1 MVVMM
6 NAYNEWKSI
15 VAKICRRALDGSMTI
30 EEFYEQWP
38 NGQEDS
44 EFARL
49 VYGDIEDGVQHFPA
63 KLISGKPDYELW
75 RSSDIYRR
83 LVIANEVLKLDL
95 DEPGLLEIRSLLLN
109 DNSVPIKDMSTKA
122 ARLGAKGVG
131 V

>member
-49 VYGDIEDGVQHFPA
+49 VNETLKMGSSTFRQNKYRVSRTMSFGGRQIFIED
-63 KLISGKPDYELW
+63 
-75 RSSDIYRR
+75 
-83 LVIANEVLKLDL
+83 
-95 DEPGLLEIRSLLLN
+95 LL
-109 DNSVPIKDMSTKA
+109 
-122 ARLGAKGVG
+122 
-131 V
+131 